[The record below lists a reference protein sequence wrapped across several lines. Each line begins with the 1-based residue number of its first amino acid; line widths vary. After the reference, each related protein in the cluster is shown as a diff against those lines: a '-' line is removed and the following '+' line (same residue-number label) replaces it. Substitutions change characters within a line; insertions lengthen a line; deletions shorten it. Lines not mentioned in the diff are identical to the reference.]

1 MITTLKWIFR
11 LCWIGICALAMLQQ
25 TRLLLG
31 MPLQPDWLDGY
42 VLGSTIFAYGFTH
55 PNRRIKGAAWLA
67 GLFGGVCFLWPAVE
81 ARHLVSWQ
89 MLSVVPLLLWLLYYG
104 MQRPGRAGLR
114 GMPVAKPV
122 VVGLTWATVTVWL
135 PLPPES
141 WADGSFVFIGR
152 ALFIGA
158 LALAYDLSDLAYDRR
173 RSFTTLAAR
182 IGPEKTFRLID
193 LVLLAAALC
202 YVVNTFLR
210 IFSPAYTLALIA
222 SLALSTWW
230 LRYLMRATMRKD
242 WQKILIDALMPI
254 QFLMA
259 AAAEML

>member
-1 MITTLKWIFR
+1 MKNE
-11 LCWIGICALAMLQQ
+11 Q
-25 TRLLLG
+25 
-31 MPLQPDWLDGY
+31 
-42 VLGSTIFAYGFTH
+42 
-55 PNRRIKGAAWLA
+55 
-67 GLFGGVCFLWPAVE
+67 
-81 ARHLVSWQ
+81 
-89 MLSVVPLLLWLLYYG
+89 
-104 MQRPGRAGLR
+104 
-114 GMPVAKPV
+114 
-122 VVGLTWATVTVWL
+122 
-135 PLPPES
+135 LPPDVIDQ
-141 WADGSFVFIGR
+141 AR
-152 ALFIGA
+152 A
-158 LALAYDLSDLAYDRR
+158 
-173 RSFTTLAAR
+173 T
-182 IGPEKTFRLID
+182 D